1 MCWIHPDRFPS
12 LSSRAQ
18 QEMSARISAQSRD
31 LVVALSNCDAHH
43 RHIPDPNRKITTSSL
58 DSAQKT
64 RCARD
69 DRVLMMH
76 REHIYYV
83 YFLQSS
89 SRRALYIG
97 MTSNLH
103 RRVYQHKTK
112 EFRGFTFDYDSVRLV
127 YWESYDD
134 VHKAIGR
141 EKQLKRWRREK
152 KLWLI
157 ARTNPQFRD
166 LSADWYSKE
175 VIKARG
181 A

>member
-1 MCWIHPDRFPS
+1 MP
-12 LSSRAQ
+12 
-18 QEMSARISAQSRD
+18 
-31 LVVALSNCDAHH
+31 
-43 RHIPDPNRKITTSSL
+43 K
-58 DSAQKT
+58 
-64 RCARD
+64 
-69 DRVLMMH
+69 
-76 REHIYYV
+76 EHIYYV
-83 YFLQSS
+83 YFIQSS

-97 MTSNLH
+97 MTNNLH

-157 ARTNPQFRD
+157 VRTNPQFRD
-166 LSADWYSKE
+166 LSADWYGKDKEKE
-175 VIKARG
+175 VIKFRRA
-181 A
+181 

>member
-1 MCWIHPDRFPS
+1 MTEFF
-12 LSSRAQ
+12 
-18 QEMSARISAQSRD
+18 
-31 LVVALSNCDAHH
+31 
-43 RHIPDPNRKITTSSL
+43 T
-58 DSAQKT
+58 
-64 RCARD
+64 
-69 DRVLMMH
+69 MH
-76 REHIYYV
+76 KEHIYYV
-83 YFLQSS
+83 YFMQSS

-152 KLWLI
+152 KLWVI
-157 ARTNPQFRD
+157 ARANPKFRD
-166 LSADWYSKE
+166 LSADWYGKETE
-175 VIKARG
+175 VIKLRRA
-181 A
+181 

>member
-1 MCWIHPDRFPS
+1 LCLVS
-12 LSSRAQ
+12 LN
-18 QEMSARISAQSRD
+18 QSED
-31 LVVALSNCDAHH
+31 ILNPNCDAHH
-43 RHIPDPNRKITTSSL
+43 IHIPYFHRKINTSSL
-58 DSAQKT
+58 DSARKP

-69 DRVLMMH
+69 DRFLTMTT
-76 REHIYYV
+76 EHIYYV
-83 YFLQSS
+83 YFMQSS

-166 LSADWYSKE
+166 LSADWYGKE
-175 VIKARG
+175 VIKAWG
-181 A
+181 T